1 MPRIE
6 SIIRCELN
14 PAQPVQE
21 LCTIIA
27 AVSTHQVNAGQE
39 QTILLGLQKAIEQL
53 LAQITKKGS
62 ERNAEIP
69 ASDSIGEDK

>member
-21 LCTIIA
+21 LCSIIA

-39 QTILLGLQKAIEQL
+39 QAILLGLQTAIDHR
-53 LAQITKKGS
+53 LAQLKKGS
-62 ERNAEIP
+62 ETNAEIP
-69 ASDSIGEDK
+69 ASNPDGADK